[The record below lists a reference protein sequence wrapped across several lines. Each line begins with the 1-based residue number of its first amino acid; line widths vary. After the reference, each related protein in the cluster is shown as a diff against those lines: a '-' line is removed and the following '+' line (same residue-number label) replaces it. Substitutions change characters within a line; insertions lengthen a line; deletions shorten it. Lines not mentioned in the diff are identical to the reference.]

1 MQRDYSY
8 TIARHRDD
16 IWTPEQVAED
26 AVAATVARLDARKIA
41 TAKVPVIFRAD
52 IANSLFSHLVSAIS
66 GGSLYRKSSFLLD
79 QLGQQIMPSWLTIHE
94 QPHIP
99 RALAS
104 SPFDHEGLATT
115 ARDIIKDGV
124 LETYLLTSY
133 AARKLG
139 MQPTGH

>member
-1 MQRDYSY
+1 
-8 TIARHRDD
+8 
-16 IWTPEQVAED
+16 
-26 AVAATVARLDARKIA
+26 
-41 TAKVPVIFRAD
+41 
-52 IANSLFSHLVSAIS
+52 ANSLFSHLVNAIS

-139 MQPTGH
+139 MQPTGHAGGIHTWQVGHQVPDLKALCQQIDRKSTRLNSSHVKISYAV